1 MLLPKIVNDTR
12 RIIKNIIETT
22 KEKILTLSNLCLL
35 NYLYIFN
42 EEWKKNVIKVFN
54 FVSHSGPA
62 TESRKYSLKMFFLN

>member
-22 KEKILTLSNLCLL
+22 KEKILTLSNLCLF
-35 NYLYIFN
+35 NYLYTFLTKNKRKIL
-42 EEWKKNVIKVFN
+42 KKFLT

-62 TESRKYSLKMFFLN
+62 TESRKYSL